1 MPQKKQPARLWFRHD
16 TGTWIIK
23 DGGKRI
29 STGCSESQAEEA
41 EGKLAEYLASR
52 YRPQRSSRAD
62 EVTIGDIVIVYAE
75 DKAPKTARPRETMA
89 ALDRVNE
96 FFGEMTVREMRGQ
109 LFRDFADD
117 RGNDGG
123 ARRDLE
129 ILRAAMNYYHAENTL
144 DMVPKVTLP
153 DRGEPRQR
161 WLTREEVAKL
171 LRAARSKSCIRHRHL
186 IRLILIGLYTGTR
199 LSAILN
205 LQWMPNTNGGHVDLE
220 RGVIYRRAEGEKVAH
235 NKRRTPV
242 KIPPRLLRFLRYWKA
257 ADTALDSEGREV
269 MIRYVSHF
277 EGRKIIKPHKAFR
290 TVRAVAGLA
299 SDVTPHVLRHTRAT
313 WLAQAGVDAHQAA
326 ASLGLTIEEFE
337 RTYAHASPD
346 FQQAAAN
353 AF

>member
-1 MPQKKQPARLWFRHD
+1 MPQKKQPARLWFRPD
-16 TGTWIIK
+16 TGTWFIK

-29 STGCSESQAEEA
+29 ATGCGEA
-41 EGKLAEYLASR
+41 EAQAAEARLAEYIASR
-52 YRPQRSSRAD
+52 YRPQLSSRAD
-62 EVTIGDIVIVYAE
+62 EVTVGDVVIIYAE
-75 DKAPKTARPRETMA
+75 EKAPKTARPKETLA

-96 FFGEMTVREMRGQ
+96 FFGKMRVSELRGQ

-117 RGNDGG
+117 RGNEGG

-129 ILRAAMNYYHAENTL
+129 IMRAALNYYHAENTL

-153 DRGEPRQR
+153 EKGQPRQR
-161 WLTREEVAKL
+161 WLTRSEVAQL
-171 LRAARSKSCIRHRHL
+171 IRAARSKRCIRHKHL

-205 LQWMPNTNGGHVDLE
+205 LQWMPNTDGGHVDLD
-220 RGVIYRRAEGEKVAH
+220 RGVIYRRADGERVAH

-242 KIPPRLLRFLRYWKA
+242 KIPPRLLRFLTYWKA
-257 ADTALDSEGREV
+257 ADTARDSEGREV
-269 MIRYVSHF
+269 MIRFVAHF
-277 EGRKIIKPHKAFR
+277 EGKRIVKPHKAFR
-290 TVRAVAGLA
+290 TVRAAAGLA
-299 SDVTPHVLRHTRAT
+299 TDVTPHVLRHTRAT

-326 ASLGLTIEEFE
+326 SSLGLTVEEFE